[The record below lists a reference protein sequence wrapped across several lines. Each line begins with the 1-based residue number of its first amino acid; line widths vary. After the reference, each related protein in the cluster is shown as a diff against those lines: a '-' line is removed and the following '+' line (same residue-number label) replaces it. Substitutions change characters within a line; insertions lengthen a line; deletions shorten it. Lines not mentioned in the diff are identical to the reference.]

1 VRNLQQLFERVD
13 RLVRLPGHDVESCAS
28 PPTGVRPRRRLST
41 ATAASGRGATISYEP
56 SLVPAGSAKVGET
69 LLEDWRVL
77 EPVDSRSLRIHP
89 RRRSPTALRRDA
101 EGESPRTIVIA
112 LLANVVIGVAKLIA
126 GLVSGSSAMI
136 AEAAHSGADSVN
148 EIFLALGLYRARRP
162 ADELHPFG
170 YARERFLWAF
180 MAAIGS
186 FLIGGCL
193 SIALAVR
200 ELEARRPVAGAHLAP
215 WIVLAVSFAADG
227 TSWLQGL
234 RQARRQAKDYG
245 LSVWRYINRASDPV
259 VRAVLLEDSAA
270 LIGLVIA
277 AGGLLL
283 THITGSSVPDSLA
296 SLLIGVL
303 LACTAFAL
311 ARPFADFLVGRSIPT
326 YELEA
331 LRAIFEADPTFEL
344 VLTIQAFY
352 LAPEEVVVLAKARP
366 ARGLNSGEL
375 SQAMDELDRRVREK
389 LPFVAEV
396 YVDVTASTR
405 PTNAT

>member
-1 VRNLQQLFERVD
+1 MTACSVLPAQS
-13 RLVRLPGHDVESCAS
+13 VRL
-28 PPTGVRPRRRLST
+28 
-41 ATAASGRGATISYEP
+41 
-56 SLVPAGSAKVGET
+56 SA
-69 LLEDWRVL
+69 
-77 EPVDSRSLRIHP
+77 LRILP
-89 RRRSPTALRRDA
+89 RRRSAMALRRAA

-112 LLANVVIGVAKLIA
+112 LLANLVIGVAKLIA

-136 AEAAHSGADSVN
+136 AEAAHSGADCVN

-170 YARERFLWAF
+170 HARERFLWAF
-180 MAAIGS
+180 MAAIAS

-193 SIALAVR
+193 SMAIAVR
-200 ELEARRPVAGAHLAP
+200 ELEARNRVAGGHLAP

-227 TSWLQGL
+227 SSWLQGL

-245 LSVWRYINRASDPV
+245 LSVWRYVNRASDPV

-277 AGGLLL
+277 ASGLLL
-283 THITGSSVPDSLA
+283 TRITGSSVPDSLA
-296 SLLIGVL
+296 SLFIGVL

-311 ARPFADFLVGRSIPT
+311 ARPFADFLVGRSIPLDLF
-326 YELEA
+326 EKLGAILDGDAA
-331 LRAIFEADPTFEL
+331 LYRML
-344 VLTIQAFY
+344 LLQAFY
-352 LAPEEVVVLAKARP
+352 LAPEEVVVLAKVRP
-366 ARGLNSGEL
+366 ARGLSIPDL
-375 SQAMDELDRRVREK
+375 TRAMDELDGRVRQE

-396 YVDVTASTR
+396 FVDVTASTR